1 VKKLLSTISIYSGII
16 VWFVTGIWTIII
28 DIKIVGYA
36 LSDWGL
42 FAYIGA
48 VIFFPVTFLVAPFY
62 AWLQLEY
69 SFPLILTYGGT
80 ILGAILFFISFM
92 LSENGEM

>member
-1 VKKLLSTISIYSGII
+1 VKKLLSNILFFSGLI
-16 VWFVTGIWTIII
+16 VWFITGIWTIII

-48 VIFFPVTFLVAPFY
+48 IIFFPVTWWVAPFY
-62 AWLQLEY
+62 AWLELEY
-69 SFPLILTYGGT
+69 FFPLILTYGGAF
-80 ILGAILFFISFM
+80 LGFILFFISIM
-92 LSENGEM
+92 LSEE